1 MSPSPIAHRC
11 APPAPKPHGAV
22 EEWGP
27 RTELPALEVDSGV
40 LGGGGRLN
48 SFQSILRKGGKKKR
62 EGGGKGGGDPEE
74 EEEEMAV
81 NGSRGASPCSGGSG
95 SQRAAGR
102 NGRRMGQSPGC
113 WDCCSQIAQL
123 GAI

>member
-40 LGGGGRLN
+40 LGGGGLN
-48 SFQSILRKGGKKKR
+48 SFQSILRKGGKKR
-62 EGGGKGGGDPEE
+62 GKGGGKEG
-74 EEEEMAV
+74 V
-81 NGSRGASPCSGGSG
+81 ILK
-95 SQRAAGR
+95 
-102 NGRRMGQSPGC
+102 RRRRR
-113 WDCCSQIAQL
+113 WR
-123 GAI
+123 